1 MEACSICGYQNAFLW
16 PIGLGSTSP
25 WPLTVISQ
33 ILSSIIK
40 TYIIFKTSAAETA
53 LFMPLFHCLKFV
65 FFSQQTY
72 FHLFRH
78 VCEVLKW
85 DY

>member
-25 WPLTVISQ
+25 WPLMVISQ

-40 TYIIFKTSAAETA
+40 TYIIFKTSAAQTA
-53 LFMPLFHCLKFV
+53 LFYAPSSLFKICFLLTTNI
-65 FFSQQTY
+65 FSS
-72 FHLFRH
+72 F
-78 VCEVLKW
+78 
-85 DY
+85 